1 MSDQWVKV
9 RFDASTKFLGCS
21 VEFRDGS
28 SARVDEKQLERKLFR
43 ETRTRKLYNAH
54 QMLSGFYQQTDLTP
68 ENFVGPAATAEAF
81 EKGVRAGKPDFNVTF
96 TPGVFSFRANS
107 GMTDIARIVF
117 DLEFTSLAPE
127 EQLR

>member
-54 QMLSGFYQQTDLTP
+54 QMLSGFYQQTDSTP
-68 ENFVGPAATAEAF
+68 ENLVEPAATAEAF
-81 EKGVRAGKPDFNVTF
+81 EKKSVCAGKPDFNVTF

-107 GMTDIARIVF
+107 GTTDIARIVF
-117 DLEFTSLAPE
+117 DVEFTVAPE
-127 EQLR
+127 EQLG